1 MVLLNEKQHLENT
14 IMVLGGT
21 HILTNT
27 DHETA
32 FQKGWTNLHCMNVDI
47 IIILKFLTNLINE
60 KQYFI
65 TTLMFSPK

>member
-1 MVLLNEKQHLENT
+1 MVLLNEKQHLEIT

-27 DHETA
+27 DHETV